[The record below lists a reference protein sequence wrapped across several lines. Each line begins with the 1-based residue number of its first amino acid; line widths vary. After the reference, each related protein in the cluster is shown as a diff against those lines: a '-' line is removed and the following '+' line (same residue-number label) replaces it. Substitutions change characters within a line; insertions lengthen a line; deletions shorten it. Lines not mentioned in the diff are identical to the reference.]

1 MKRLF
6 PIALLTPLFFAG
18 PTFAQSLDIDA
29 AQEALTDA
37 ITGTFAQ
44 SLDIDAAR
52 EALTDAITGA
62 LVDEA
67 AGIIETLPDTL
78 NPDILNPDVRGE
90 DPEVALSELIT
101 ALMEAVVGALQQ
113 QGRVILD
120 SDFNEIP

>member
-29 AQEALTDA
+29 AR
-37 ITGTFAQ
+37 G
-44 SLDIDAAR
+44 
-52 EALTDAITGA
+52 ALTDAITGA
-62 LVDEA
+62 LVIEA
-67 AGIIETLPDTL
+67 AGIIETLPDIL

-90 DPEVALSELIT
+90 DPEVALTELID
-101 ALMEAVVGALQQ
+101 ALGEAVVGALQQ